1 MNYLILVN
9 KENKMKES
17 YLRNMNFSTYKN
29 IFDESIKVEDEI
41 YKKYLKLKE
50 YLETR
55 NIFIEIRDSYRDMSE
70 QERIY
75 NYYLEKNGQEYCNNY
90 VAVPGYSEHHTGLA
104 IDITIKID
112 ESFYETDEELIKLKD
127 KYYKIIH
134 ESLSEFGF
142 ILRYPKEKEKITGYR
157 YEPWHIRYVGKQ
169 PAKIMYERNLTLEEY
184 LNNFGGVL
192 IVNKEKD
199 MTSFDVVRKVS
210 NILGIKK
217 IGHTGTLDPLAE
229 GVLVLTIGK
238 YTKLGD
244 DLTSLDKEY
253 VAGVKQGILTDTLD
267 ITGNVI
273 DTNNSRITN
282 IKEVLKS
289 FKKTYLQE
297 VPKYSAVKVNGKK
310 LYEYARNNEE
320 VELPKKEVTIKEI
333 KLLSK
338 ESDTFKFKTTVS
350 KGTYIRSLIR
360 DIGESCNTLMT
371 MTSLTRTRQGKFRI
385 EDSYTLQDIENCNFE
400 ILDLLDIID
409 YKVIDI
415 DDDLFKKIDN
425 GVQIENIYDIDDK
438 VIFRYKDTLVA
449 IYKTSETEE
458 NKLKMYKK
466 IN

>member
-1 MNYLILVN
+1 
-9 KENKMKES
+9 
-17 YLRNMNFSTYKN
+17 
-29 IFDESIKVEDEI
+29 
-41 YKKYLKLKE
+41 
-50 YLETR
+50 
-55 NIFIEIRDSYRDMSE
+55 
-70 QERIY
+70 
-75 NYYLEKNGQEYCNNY
+75 
-90 VAVPGYSEHHTGLA
+90 
-104 IDITIKID
+104 
-112 ESFYETDEELIKLKD
+112 
-127 KYYKIIH
+127 
-134 ESLSEFGF
+134 
-142 ILRYPKEKEKITGYR
+142 
-157 YEPWHIRYVGKQ
+157 
-169 PAKIMYERNLTLEEY
+169 MYERNLTLEEY

-192 IVNKEKD
+192 IVNKERD

-449 IYKTSETEE
+449 IYKTSEKEE